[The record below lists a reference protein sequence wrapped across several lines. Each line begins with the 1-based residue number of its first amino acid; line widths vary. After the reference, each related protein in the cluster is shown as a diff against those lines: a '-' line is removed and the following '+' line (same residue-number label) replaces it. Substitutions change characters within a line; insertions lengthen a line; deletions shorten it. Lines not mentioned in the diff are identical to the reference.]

1 MDEMREI
8 GTADSA
14 AIGGEDIILAS
25 RLAGGDAAAL
35 TQIVRKWEAPLGR
48 YLSRFCGTCGGERE
62 DILQGV
68 FLRVYRR
75 IHLYD
80 PRLPFSAW
88 IYRICRNEAISRHRG
103 RRFAESTEL
112 PEDVSISLWG
122 TMAALPDAPL
132 CGSEI
137 ARQIREIV
145 EAMPDKLREPF
156 VLRFFEERS
165 YAEIGDILEENGN
178 TVATRIRRARELFV
192 RKAVGRGLAEG
203 GEFRMGRKS

>member
-1 MDEMREI
+1 MDETRRN
-8 GTADSA
+8 GNGDSPGDD
-14 AIGGEDIILAS
+14 GGDSLLAS
-25 RLAGGDAAAL
+25 RLAEGDSTAL

-103 RRFAESTEL
+103 RRLAESSEL

-137 ARQIREIV
+137 AGQIREIV
-145 EAMPDKLREPF
+145 EAMPEKLREPF

-203 GEFRMGRKS
+203 REIRMGREP

>member
-112 PEDVSISLWG
+112 SEDVSISLWG

-137 ARQIREIV
+137 ASQIREIV

-203 GEFRMGRKS
+203 REFRMGRES